1 MKRLA
6 LSLLLLGV
14 CALAQA
20 GAVINLWING
30 SSANTTYMWP
40 GGIGVFAAVSSAWN
54 SATVTLEW
62 IGPDGST
69 LIVAGT
75 NTTCTANCNGV
86 FYLPAG
92 KIEAVV
98 SGGTP
103 TALFAAA
110 YVVQGDSP

>member
-1 MKRLA
+1 MKWLC
-6 LSLLLLGV
+6 LLLLAF
-14 CALAQA
+14 CDLAQA
-20 GAVINLWING
+20 SAQQVTLWING

-40 GGIGVFAAVSSAWN
+40 GGVGVFAATSSSWN

-62 IGPDGST
+62 LGPDGAT

-92 KIEAVV
+92 QIKAVV

-103 TALFAAA
+103 TALYASA
-110 YVVQGDSP
+110 YVVQNP

>member
-1 MKRLA
+1 MKRALA
-6 LSLLLLGV
+6 IALLGICGV
-14 CALAQA
+14 ASAAATVQ
-20 GAVINLWING
+20 LWING
-30 SSANTTYMWP
+30 FSANTTYFWP
-40 GGIGVFAAVSSAWN
+40 GGIGVFAASSSSWN

-62 IGPDGST
+62 VGPDGAT

-103 TALFAAA
+103 TALYAAA
-110 YVVQGDSP
+110 YVVQGP